1 MDNFLRFNHSTQNP
15 QYVLRVLCT
24 LFKRKRFFSHKNP
37 FHILICRLRPRQP
50 KLRLNSLKKVGKERI
65 VFLDFFRNENGKAVR
80 QDFQINREGRPLFTV
95 YICYEFF
102 FIADGNMGFFT
113 PTTVN
118 ISGPSWRPVRSFGA
132 SRMVRSHWKLWKRAS
147 LMTPLFL
154 SSGGT
159 RLRKLPA
166 ESVSMA
172 ATKGEEIWIS
182 VPFSSLMW
190 KW

>member
-1 MDNFLRFNHSTQNP
+1 M
-15 QYVLRVLCT
+15 RVLCT

-37 FHILICRLRPRQP
+37 FHILICRLRPRQT

-65 VFLDFFRNENGKAVR
+65 VFLDFSGTKTERRSGRISRSIGK
-80 QDFQINREGRPLFTV
+80 
-95 YICYEFF
+95 
-102 FIADGNMGFFT
+102 DGPFSPSTFVMSSSSLLMEIWAFFT

-172 ATKGEEIWIS
+172 ATKGEEI
-182 VPFSSLMW
+182 
-190 KW
+190 